1 MEYRILGAMKKYKG
15 IRPARFHM
23 PGHQAN
29 RKIFSLFRDAALD
42 ITELSFSDCLED
54 PDGVIAVAE
63 REIAEILGARRS
75 FIVTDGSSCA
85 VLSMLFTARK
95 FGSKVI
101 IGRNSHKSVYNACAL
116 LGIEPY
122 ILKAN
127 EIDGVLL
134 PPTPLDVEEAFQKE
148 SDVCG
153 VLLTSPDYYGN
164 IAEYEKIRKI
174 CEKYKKL
181 LMVDGAHGAYLK
193 FDADNGSEESGAAY
207 AGDFADIWVDGAH
220 KTLPTLTQGAILNV
234 RDERLAAAAEEG
246 LQIFR
251 TTSPSYLIMASV
263 EYGVKYMAEHGAR
276 LIDSIKRE
284 LALVKSRLAKKGVK
298 FYKGSSTLQFAVD
311 FGGMGISPYLACEE
325 LEKRGI
331 FAEMN
336 DGRYVVFYITAATTA
351 SRLNRLD
358 RALRRVA
365 RNKSLKNTY
374 EAVPEYVCGVKKFS
388 YLTALTFAVQ
398 EVPLEKAAGKVCARN
413 AGVTPPCFPLVI
425 AGEVIGKETAECL
438 KRAKNTFGVKNG
450 KISVIKIGGRV

>member
-85 VLSMLFTARK
+85 VLSMLFAARK

-193 FDADNGSEESGAAY
+193 FDADTGSEESGAAY

-220 KTLPTLTQGAILNV
+220 KTLPTLRKAFIIRG
-234 RDERLAAAAEEG
+234 
-246 LQIFR
+246 
-251 TTSPSYLIMASV
+251 
-263 EYGVKYMAEHGAR
+263 
-276 LIDSIKRE
+276 
-284 LALVKSRLAKKGVK
+284 KSWL
-298 FYKGSSTLQFAVD
+298 
-311 FGGMGISPYLACEE
+311 P
-325 LEKRGI
+325 
-331 FAEMN
+331 
-336 DGRYVVFYITAATTA
+336 
-351 SRLNRLD
+351 D
-358 RALRRVA
+358 R
-365 RNKSLKNTY
+365 
-374 EAVPEYVCGVKKFS
+374 
-388 YLTALTFAVQ
+388 VQ
-398 EVPLEKAAGKVCARN
+398 MR
-413 AGVTPPCFPLVI
+413 
-425 AGEVIGKETAECL
+425 
-438 KRAKNTFGVKNG
+438 
-450 KISVIKIGGRV
+450 